1 MTIFFPKNMFSPNP
15 ETYAV
20 KNRSV
25 KITIVNIPRVLFFQI
40 AKMKEIKIYIK
51 TVKLLDL
58 TFLFNGL

>member
-1 MTIFFPKNMFSPNP
+1 MFSPNP